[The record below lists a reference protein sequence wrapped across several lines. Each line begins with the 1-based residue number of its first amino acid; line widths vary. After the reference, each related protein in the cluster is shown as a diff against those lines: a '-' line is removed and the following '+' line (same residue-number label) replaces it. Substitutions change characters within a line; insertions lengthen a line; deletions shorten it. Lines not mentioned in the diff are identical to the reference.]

1 MNAKMLIV
9 LMAGLLIG
17 AGAGQEGA
25 AIKEVEQAIGTLNE
39 AFVKKD
45 SDAIR
50 RLMAD
55 EHLAITAY
63 YGGAQTKAE
72 QLKNLPEYKVTEY
85 AAGKTTVTLL
95 SNDVALVSY
104 PLTQKGTFKGK
115 PLSQKNYAAAVWVK
129 RDGKWLEASY
139 QETPLGSP

>member
-1 MNAKMLIV
+1 VKTKMLIV
-9 LMAGLLIG
+9 LTASLLIG
-17 AGAGQEGA
+17 AGAGQDGA
-25 AIKEVEQAIGTLNE
+25 AVKEVEQAIRTLNE

-45 SDAIR
+45 ADTIR

-72 QLKNLPEYKVTEY
+72 QLKNLPDYQVTEY
-85 AAGKTTVTLL
+85 TSGKTTVTLL
-95 SNDVALVSY
+95 SKDVALVSY
-104 PLTQKGTFKGK
+104 PLTQKGTLKGK
-115 PLSQKNYAAAVWVK
+115 PLSQKNYAAAVWVN

-139 QETPLGSP
+139 QETPLGGQ